1 MLMFHSVTNACIRPR
16 AVLYYICNQ
25 RSYPMLT
32 TKEKVA
38 MNLCYLI
45 QGDYELSND
54 IIIEYLDLVSNKRL
68 EDLLEFSNNEMRAN
82 V

>member
-1 MLMFHSVTNACIRPR
+1 MLS
-16 AVLYYICNQ
+16 
-25 RSYPMLT
+25 

-45 QGDYELSND
+45 QGDYELTND

-82 V
+82 VQSLYHYYSMLSFYDYLIKWLDSML

>member
-1 MLMFHSVTNACIRPR
+1 MLS
-16 AVLYYICNQ
+16 
-25 RSYPMLT
+25 

-38 MNLCYLI
+38 MNLCYLV
-45 QGDYELSND
+45 QVDYELTND

>member
-1 MLMFHSVTNACIRPR
+1 
-16 AVLYYICNQ
+16 
-25 RSYPMLT
+25 MLT

-45 QGDYELSND
+45 QGDYELSHD
-54 IIIEYLDLVSNKRL
+54 IIDEYLDLVSNKRL
-68 EDLLEFSNNEMRAN
+68 EELLEFSNNEMRSN